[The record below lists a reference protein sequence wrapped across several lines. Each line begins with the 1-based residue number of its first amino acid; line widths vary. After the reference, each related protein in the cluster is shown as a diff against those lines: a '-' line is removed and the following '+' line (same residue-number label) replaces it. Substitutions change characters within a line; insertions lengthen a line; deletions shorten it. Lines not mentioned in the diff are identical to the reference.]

1 MWCGKLLL
9 LSALHCCL
17 VCVSVLTSTLISWI
31 ASCSDSHQRHT
42 CSVQYRLTMFQV
54 GRIEMQFVHFA
65 RGQQK
70 FHSFGFHK
78 WLLTREKSL
87 SKIANHT
94 VQCSLVHA
102 KVIS

>member
-1 MWCGKLLL
+1 
-9 LSALHCCL
+9 
-17 VCVSVLTSTLISWI
+17 
-31 ASCSDSHQRHT
+31 
-42 CSVQYRLTMFQV
+42 MFQV

-65 RGQQK
+65 RGQQE
-70 FHSFGFHK
+70 FHGFSFHK

-87 SKIANHT
+87 SKIANHM